1 MIRASAIRAQG
12 WQPRGHQGKDN
23 FAVDR
28 AVAEQA
34 HRAFPDGG
42 EAAGAVLL
50 RTIGRG
56 QLRSREEI
64 TRFFDGIAAWVVR
77 ARAPRGG
84 DQGLAGGGPT

>member
-56 QLRSREEI
+56 
-64 TRFFDGIAAWVVR
+64 
-77 ARAPRGG
+77 
-84 DQGLAGGGPT
+84 